1 MIGDKGYSDKI
12 SNLPITPYL
21 DEICTAL
28 KNSPS
33 HFLILTA
40 ETAAGKSTAMPLAL
54 LKNFT
59 SEQNNRGIV
68 MLEPRRLAVIN
79 IATRVAELLGEEVGE
94 TCGYQMHLE
103 NNTSAKTKFTVLT
116 EAILTRKLQS
126 DPSLDNVSVVVIDEF
141 HERSI
146 HADLALAFLKETM
159 ALRDDLFVIVM
170 SATIN
175 TEQVSKYLGIQKEDG
190 TFTPAP
196 LFFVPGRQYP
206 VAISYKGNCSASE
219 AIVSEVRN
227 NSSDEG
233 SILVFLPGISEIR
246 RTQAEL
252 ESAGIG
258 SNEEILILHSSIDF
272 IEQRRILKPSASSFR
287 RRIILSSAI
296 AETSLT
302 VPDVTV
308 VIDSGLSRI
317 NVMNR
322 ASGMETLVTRSESLF
337 NAEQRAGR
345 AGRISPGRCIRL
357 WNESDVRSTEIPPEI
372 LRTDLT
378 QLVLECAEWGVDSP
392 KRLSW
397 LDEPP
402 LAVWEQTQQLLIQL
416 GCISKDLLIT
426 QLGKAALSL
435 GIHPRLACVALRGIF
450 FGTEAEC
457 MGIEQAVKY
466 SSYADSS
473 PVQKKLFKQELQQR
487 IGRAKNIF
495 FKEINKN
502 SKKYSPAIAL
512 LAGYPDRIAIR
523 TDVSQQKRD
532 AALYQFPSGRMAM
545 LIVESHEFPEYI
557 IAPETD
563 AGERTGRIYSWE
575 AISSEDAVSWLNE
588 HALTYIETRFA
599 GSKLDKKE
607 ITSYGKILLKTR
619 KLQAEPQDYVQA
631 VCTAVAEQGIS
642 WLPLDLMTKNLL
654 LRVQF
659 YVQEKKSDDAVTISQ
674 KYKTLVFDAEK
685 WLVPFIPQTNKISSV
700 TEKQVYDALYWYL
713 DGVTID
719 KTVPIELTLPNGR
732 KRKIVYE
739 EHEGKITPV
748 LEIIIQQI
756 FGCMETPKVL
766 GMPVLLKLLSPARRP
781 LQITDDLEHFWQNTW
796 PEICKEMKGRYP
808 KHNWDYRVVS
818 KED

>member
-21 DEICTAL
+21 DEICTVL

-68 MLEPRRLAVIN
+68 MLGPRRLAVIN

-206 VAISYKGNCSASE
+206 VAISYKGNCSTSE

-317 NVMNR
+317 NKYNR
-322 ASGMETLVTRSESLF
+322 SAGMETLVTRNESVF
-337 NAEQRAGR
+337 NAQQRAGR
-345 AGRISPGRCIRL
+345 AGRVAPGRCICL
-357 WNESDVRSTEIPPEI
+357 WNESDVRSSEIVPEI
-372 LRTDLT
+372 QRADLT
-378 QLVLECAEWGVDSP
+378 ELVLECIEWGVSSVD
-392 KRLSW
+392 KISW
-397 LDEPP
+397 LDIPSSSSWGQAEN
-402 LAVWEQTQQLLIQL
+402 LLLQMNCIQ
-416 GCISKDLLIT
+416 CVDNNISIT
-426 QLGKAALSL
+426 SLGKAVLSL
-435 GIHPRLACVALRGIF
+435 GIHPRLACVAMSGVIYCQRNKCD
-450 FGTEAEC
+450 EAETSRVIKI
-457 MGIEQAVKY
+457 GIDEAAHY
-466 SSYADSS
+466 SQYARGSEA
-473 PVQKKLFKQELQQR
+473 QLRAFKSDLSR
-487 IGRAKNIF
+487 RVARAAKNCTYDTGC
-495 FKEINKN
+495 E
-502 SKKYSPAIAL
+502 SAQTQSHAL
-512 LAGYPDRIAIR
+512 LAGFPDRIAVKVQ
-523 TDVSQQKRD
+523 TVEKNKQMTV
-532 AALYQFPSGRMAM
+532 YQFPSGRIAS
-545 LIVESHEFPEYI
+545 LGAESQTYPDRKS
-557 IAPETD
+557 T
-563 AGERTGRIYSWE
+563 RLN
-575 AISSEDAVSWLNE
+575 SS
-588 HALTYIETRFA
+588 H
-599 GSKLDKKE
+599 
-607 ITSYGKILLKTR
+607 
-619 KLQAEPQDYVQA
+619 
-631 VCTAVAEQGIS
+631 
-642 WLPLDLMTKNLL
+642 
-654 LRVQF
+654 
-659 YVQEKKSDDAVTISQ
+659 
-674 KYKTLVFDAEK
+674 
-685 WLVPFIPQTNKISSV
+685 
-700 TEKQVYDALYWYL
+700 
-713 DGVTID
+713 
-719 KTVPIELTLPNGR
+719 
-732 KRKIVYE
+732 
-739 EHEGKITPV
+739 
-748 LEIIIQQI
+748 QI
-756 FGCMETPKVL
+756 
-766 GMPVLLKLLSPARRP
+766 
-781 LQITDDLEHFWQNTW
+781 
-796 PEICKEMKGRYP
+796 
-808 KHNWDYRVVS
+808 
-818 KED
+818 